1 MPTRYPLAACL
12 MLASCTCSE
21 PPKLNAEVVDLWG
34 QPVADA
40 TVQLDKDKADAPA
53 AGQTDAQG
61 HSSFELPDGEHSLS
75 ASKAEYIG
83 VTKVLDIEAG
93 EDSIVVQLQL
103 WPEPPGRGLYFI
115 GESSYDKLEPQAVDA
130 KGNDLRMFY
139 GVASSGDVSG
149 KANDFRVV
157 FNTDLKM
164 DEVMRLGYELH
175 KLEYVTETTID
186 SPEGEVEVDV
196 NLWTVAKEYDIAF
209 EELGSPNNYLIT
221 PEEELEPGTYA
232 FQAFDVLTPGTYEA
246 FSKLHSDIREAYAF
260 EVK

>member
-1 MPTRYPLAACL
+1 

-21 PPKLNAEVVDLWG
+21 PPTLNAEVIDLWG
-34 QPVADA
+34 QPVDGA
-40 TVQLDKDKADAPA
+40 TVHLDKDKDGAPEP
-53 AGQTDAQG
+53 GTTDVTGMSA
-61 HSSFELPDGEHSLS
+61 FELPDGEHALS
-75 ASKAEYIG
+75 ASKEAYIG

-93 EDSIVVQLQL
+93 EDSIQVQLQL
-103 WPEPPGRGLYFI
+103 WPEPPGPGLFFI
-115 GESSYDKLEPQAVDA
+115 GESSYEKLDPQAVDA

-139 GVASSGDVSG
+139 GVASSGTVSG
-149 KANDFRVV
+149 GTSDFRVV

-175 KLEYVTETTID
+175 KLEYVMETTID
-186 SPEGEVEVDV
+186 SPEGELEVDV
-196 NLWTVAKEYDIAF
+196 NLWTVAKEYDIGF

-246 FSKLHSDIREAYAF
+246 FSKLHADIRQAYTF